1 MEETLSLQEI
11 AKVIRKRLLLII
23 SLIVISAGISAGINF
38 YIITPI
44 YQAQTQILVNQKSTP
59 EETYSWD
66 STETDLR
73 LINTYNVIIT
83 SPVILTPVIEEL
95 DLDVTPEQLMN
106 QISVYNQSGSKV
118 VNISVLDFNPL
129 QAVKIS
135 NTVAEVFKKQIPKL
149 MSVDNISVL
158 SEAKLSENPSPVK
171 PNKML
176 NIAIAAVIG
185 LMLGVGIAFLLEL
198 LDTTIKNERDIEEIV
213 GLPVIGVVGSIVEEK
228 EKRFSRKSRRA
239 RRNKNV

>member
-1 MEETLSLQEI
+1 M
-11 AKVIRKRLLLII
+11 
-23 SLIVISAGISAGINF
+23 VISAGIAIGISF
-38 YIITPI
+38 YVLTPI
-44 YQAQTQILVNQKSTP
+44 YQAQTQILVNQKSNS
-59 EETYSWD
+59 EESYVRD

-95 DLDVTPEQLMN
+95 ELNVTPGQLMN
-106 QISVYNQSGSKV
+106 QISVSNQSESKV
-118 VNISVLDFNPL
+118 LNINVLDSDPL

-135 NTVAEVFKKQIPKL
+135 NTLAGVFETQIPKL
-149 MSVDNISVL
+149 MSVDNISIL
-158 SEAKLSENPSPVK
+158 SKAELSDNPSPVK

-176 NIAIAAVIG
+176 NIAIALVIG
-185 LMLGVGIAFLLEL
+185 LMLGIGLAFVLEF
-198 LDTTIKNERDIEEIV
+198 LDTTITSERDIEEIL

-228 EKRFSRKSRRA
+228 KKWSPLISRRA